1 MNAKIAERIDQEY
14 REPPFEGLRM
24 TSIPGLAFLRV
35 TTPAPP
41 KAHLNLP
48 GLCLTVR
55 GSKSVSLGDQTF
67 TYGAGEALMVGLPLP
82 VSGLVHVPSERAPYV
97 GLLIE
102 LKPALLRQVA
112 LESGIPLTPAA
123 GFGPALDVIR
133 IAPAIESCIERML
146 DLVDAPAEAAFLWP
160 MALRELAFRLLT
172 GPGGAKI
179 AWFAGLEVPGEGIA
193 EAIAE
198 IRERFR
204 ESIDVADLAS
214 RSHRS
219 ISSFHRHFLA
229 VAKTTPLQYQKQL
242 RLIEARRLLEEEP
255 EGVAAAAF
263 RVGYESP
270 SQFSRDFSRY
280 FGHAPR
286 ETVKKP
292 LQRAVLNRAKK
303 EYHSP

>member
-1 MNAKIAERIDQEY
+1 MNTKIADRIEREY
-14 REPPFEGLRM
+14 EGPNSEGLRM
-24 TSIPGLAFLRV
+24 TPIQGFAFLKV
-35 TTPAPP
+35 TTPTPP

-67 TYGAGEALMVGLPLP
+67 TYGSGEALMVGLPLP
-82 VSGLVHVPSERAPYV
+82 VSGLVHVPSERAPYL

-112 LESGIPLTPAA
+112 LESAISLDLAA
-123 GFGPALDVIR
+123 DFGPALGVIR
-133 IAPAIESCIERML
+133 ITPPVESCIERMI
-146 DLVDAPAEAAFLWP
+146 DLVDAPADAAFLWP
-160 MALRELAFRLLT
+160 MLLRELAFRLLT
-172 GPGGAKI
+172 GPDGARI
-179 AWFAGLEVPGEGIA
+179 AWFAGLEVSGTGIY

-204 ESIDVADLAS
+204 EPIDFADLAK
-214 RSHRS
+214 RSFRS
-219 ISSFHRHFLA
+219 LSSFHRHFLE

-242 RLIEARRLLEEEP
+242 RLTEAHRRLEEGT
-255 EGVAAAAF
+255 EGVAEAAF

-270 SQFSRDFSRY
+270 SQFSRDYSRY

-286 ETVKKP
+286 ETAKNPAQHVVP
-292 LQRAVLNRAKK
+292 NRG
-303 EYHSP
+303 E

>member
-172 GPGGAKI
+172 GPGG
-179 AWFAGLEVPGEGIA
+179 GEDSLVRRLGGPW
-193 EAIAE
+193 
-198 IRERFR
+198 RG
-204 ESIDVADLAS
+204 DC
-214 RSHRS
+214 RSHRRNPGTLPRIDRCRGLGES
-219 ISSFHRHFLA
+219 VPPKHLKFPPAFLGSGQDHA
-229 VAKTTPLQYQKQL
+229 APVPKTIAADRSATVVGRGARGSRRGGVSGRLREPVAIQ
-242 RLIEARRLLEEEP
+242 
-255 EGVAAAAF
+255 
-263 RVGYESP
+263 S
-270 SQFSRDFSRY
+270 
-280 FGHAPR
+280 
-286 ETVKKP
+286 
-292 LQRAVLNRAKK
+292 
-303 EYHSP
+303 